1 MKTLLATLA
10 LPLAL
15 LAAPLAHADTLD
27 ALKSALSGTTSLQG
41 RFTQTVSQH
50 KGKPQ
55 QSAGDFAI
63 QRPGKFRWA
72 YATPYEQ
79 LIVGDGNEVWLYD
92 PDLRQATVKSM
103 GNALESSPAALLA
116 GDNALEKN
124 YLIKPLASKN
134 GVDWFEAR
142 PRQED
147 AGFSNIRL
155 GLKNGQVVEMELVDR
170 FEQLTRIRFDG
181 VKRNARLDAS
191 LFRFTP
197 PKDVDVVRE

>member
-1 MKTLLATLA
+1 MAFTLA
-10 LPLAL
+10 LPLL
-15 LAAPLAHADTLD
+15 LHAIPAQAD
-27 ALKSALSGTTSLQG
+27 ALATLKSSLSGTTTLQG
-41 RFTQTVSQH
+41 RFTQTVVQQN
-50 KGKPQ
+50 GKPQ

-63 QRPGKFRWA
+63 QRPGKFRWSYSA
-72 YATPYEQ
+72 PYEQ
-79 LIVGDGNEVWLYD
+79 LIVGDGAEVWLYD

-124 YLIKPLASKN
+124 YQLKPLASRN
-134 GVDWFEAR
+134 GIDWFDAR

-147 AGFSNIRL
+147 AGFSSIRL
-155 GLKNGQVVEMELVDR
+155 GLKNGQIVEMELIDR
-170 FEQLTRIRFDG
+170 FEQLTRIRFDN
-181 VKRNARLDAS
+181 VKRNTRLDPT